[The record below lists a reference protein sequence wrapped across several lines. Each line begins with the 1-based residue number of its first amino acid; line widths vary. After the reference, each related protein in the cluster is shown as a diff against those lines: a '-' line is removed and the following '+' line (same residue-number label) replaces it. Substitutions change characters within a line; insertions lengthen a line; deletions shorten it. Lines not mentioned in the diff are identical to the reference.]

1 MTAPLAAPVL
11 RDFLRAARSAGLRVS
26 TAEGLDAIRAAE
38 AVGLADRA
46 TLRDALSLVLAK
58 TAEEKRRFEECFALF
73 FGREGFR
80 EVPAPPRPAAEGA
93 PEPAAPEGPGAAGG
107 IGGGDMGGGATPSPL
122 GRMLLAGDR
131 AGLAAAMEQAAEAI
145 GLSNISVFTQVNMYA
160 RRIMER
166 MGLEELEDEI
176 AALRRDPAGAER
188 AARLELARDYLRGEV
203 RELVQRNLL
212 LFARGETERWR
223 EEMLR
228 QARLAGLDRRDA
240 ERMRVLVRAIARRLA
255 TRYARVRRRDRRGQL
270 DARRTLRRN
279 MAWGGVPFRT
289 VWKQRKVEKPRLFVL
304 CDVSGSVAAVA
315 EFLLLFVYSLHEA
328 LSGVRAFAFTSGTIE
343 VSEILEREP
352 IEQAIAQ
359 IMGRIGFGSSNYGT
373 SLEDFEKGW
382 MQAVDRRTTVI
393 VLGDGRGNRTEPRVD
408 ILQRLAGRAKQVI
421 WLNPEH
427 PASWGSG
434 DSDMLRYAPH
444 CRLVAHCATLAQLE
458 RVIGDL
464 LRDHAG

>member
-1 MTAPLAAPVL
+1 VNVPLPAPTLL
-11 RDFLRAARSAGLRVS
+11 DFFRAARGAGLRVS
-26 TAEGLDAIRAAE
+26 TAEGLDAVRAAE
-38 AVGLADRA
+38 VVGFRDRT

-58 TAEEKRRFEECFALF
+58 TPEEKRQFEECFALF
-73 FGREGFR
+73 FGRDGFR
-80 EVPAPPRPAAEGA
+80 AAPQAPPAPGGGPDPKAPDGSGGA
-93 PEPAAPEGPGAAGG
+93 GE
-107 IGGGDMGGGATPSPL
+107 IGGGLGGGGAPSPL
-122 GRMLLAGDR
+122 GRMLLEGDR
-131 AGLAAAMEQAAEAI
+131 AGLAAAMEAAAEAV
-145 GLSNISVFTQVNMYA
+145 GLSNISLFTQVNMYA

-166 MGLEELEDEI
+166 MGLKGLEDEI
-176 AALRRDPAGAER
+176 ASLRRDPAGVER
-188 AARLELARDYLRGEV
+188 AARLDLARDYLRGEA
-203 RELVQRNLL
+203 RELVQRHLL

-223 EEMLR
+223 EEVLR
-228 QARLAGLDRRDA
+228 QARLASLDRRD
-240 ERMRVLVRAIARRLA
+240 EKRMRALVRAMARRLA
-255 TRYARVRRRDRRGQL
+255 TRYARVRRRDRRGHL

-289 VWKQRKVEKPRLFVL
+289 VWKQRKVEKPKLFVL

-315 EFLLLFVYSLHEA
+315 QFLLLFIYSLHEA

-382 MQAVDRRTTVI
+382 MQAVDSRTTVI

-408 ILQRLAGRAKQVI
+408 ILQRLAERSKQVI

-427 PASWGSG
+427 PAAWGTG

-444 CRLVAHCATLAQLE
+444 CRVVAQCATLRQLE
-458 RVIGDL
+458 RVISDM
-464 LRDHAG
+464 LRNHAG

>member
-1 MTAPLAAPVL
+1 VSAPLPAPTL
-11 RDFLRAARSAGLRVS
+11 LDFFRAARGAGLRVS
-26 TAEGLDAIRAAE
+26 TAEGLDAVRAAE
-38 AVGLADRA
+38 VVGFGDRA

-58 TAEEKRRFEECFALF
+58 TPEEKRQFEECFALF
-73 FGREGFR
+73 FGRDGFR
-80 EVPAPPRPAAEGA
+80 EAAAAPADTPAPTPPGRAEG
-93 PEPAAPEGPGAAGG
+93 AGG
-107 IGGGDMGGGATPSPL
+107 IGGDGMGGGAAPSPL
-122 GRMLLAGDR
+122 GRMLLEGDR
-131 AGLAAAMEQAAEAI
+131 AGLAAAMEEAAEAV
-145 GLSNISVFTQVNMYA
+145 GLSSISVFTQVNMYA

-166 MGLEELEDEI
+166 MGLKALEDEI

-188 AARLELARDYLRGEV
+188 AARLDLARDYLRGEV

-228 QARLAGLDRRDA
+228 QARLANLDRRDA

-255 TRYARVRRRDRRGQL
+255 TRYARVRRRDRRGHL
-270 DARRTLRRN
+270 DVRRTLRRN
-279 MAWGGVPFRT
+279 TAWGGVPFRT
-289 VWKQRKVEKPRLFVL
+289 VWKQRKVEKPKLFVL

-315 EFLLLFVYSLHEA
+315 QFLLLFIYSLHEA

-373 SLEDFEKGW
+373 SLEDFEKSW

-408 ILQRLAGRAKQVI
+408 ILQRIAERARQVI

-427 PASWGSG
+427 PASWGTG
-434 DSDMLRYAPH
+434 DSDMPRYAPH
-444 CRLVAHCATLAQLE
+444 CRVVAQCATLRQLE
-458 RVIGDL
+458 RVIGDM
-464 LRDHAG
+464 LRNHPG

>member
-1 MTAPLAAPVL
+1 MNAPLPAPTL
-11 RDFLRAARSAGLRVS
+11 LDFFRAARGAGLRVS
-26 TAEGLDAIRAAE
+26 TAESLDAIRAAE
-38 AVGLADRA
+38 VVGFGDRA

-58 TAEEKRRFEECFALF
+58 TPEEKQQFEECFALF
-73 FGREGFR
+73 FGRDGFR
-80 EVPAPPRPAAEGA
+80 EVPEAPPRTPNDA
-93 PEPAAPEGPGAAGG
+93 PDPTAPEGSEGAGE
-107 IGGGDMGGGATPSPL
+107 IGGGGMGGGGSPSPL
-122 GRMLLAGDR
+122 GRMLLEGDR
-131 AGLAAAMEQAAEAI
+131 AGLAAAMEEAAEAVD
-145 GLSNISVFTQVNMYA
+145 LSNISVFTQVNMYA

-166 MGLEELEDEI
+166 MGLKALEEEI
-176 AALRRDPAGAER
+176 TALRRDPAGAER
-188 AARLELARDYLRGEV
+188 AERLELARDYLRGEV
-203 RELVQRNLL
+203 REFVQRNLT

-228 QARLAGLDRRDA
+228 QMRLASLDRRDM
-240 ERMRVLVRAIARRLA
+240 ERMRLLVRAMARRLA
-255 TRYARVRRRDRRGQL
+255 TRYARVRRRDRRGHL

-289 VWKQRKVEKPRLFVL
+289 VWKQRKIEKPKLFVL
-304 CDVSGSVAAVA
+304 CDVSGSVATVA
-315 EFLLLFVYSLHEA
+315 QFLLLFIYSLHEA

-343 VSEILEREP
+343 VSDILEREP

-382 MQAVDRRTTVI
+382 MEAVDSRTTVI

-408 ILQRLAGRAKQVI
+408 ILQRLAERSKQVI

-427 PASWGSG
+427 PASWGTG

-444 CRLVAHCATLAQLE
+444 CRVVAQCATLQQLE
-458 RVIGDL
+458 RVISDM
-464 LRDHAG
+464 LRNHAG